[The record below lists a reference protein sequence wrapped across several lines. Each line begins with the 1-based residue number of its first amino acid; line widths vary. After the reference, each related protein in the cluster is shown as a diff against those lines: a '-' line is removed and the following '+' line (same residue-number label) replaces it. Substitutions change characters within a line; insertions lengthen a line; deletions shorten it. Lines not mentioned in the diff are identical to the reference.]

1 MTAAALETVL
11 RRDRTVVAASLF
23 ALTALAWAYLL
34 WLSVTMSLAA
44 PAANVRGMNMALL
57 TRPWALPELVFS
69 FAMWTVMM
77 VGMMTPSVAP
87 MILLYA
93 RVGRQAR
100 DDGELFAAT
109 GWFAGGYMA
118 AWTGFALFASLIQ
131 AALCAAGL
139 LTPAL
144 ASASRPLT
152 GLLLVSA
159 GIYEIMPLK
168 HACLSQCQAPLAF
181 IQHHGGFQRE
191 PGAAFRIGL
200 QHGLYCVGCCWALM
214 ALLFVGGVMDVL
226 WIAALSILVLSE
238 KLLPAGRLVPRLA
251 GLVLIAAGTIFL
263 YIAK

>member
-11 RRDRTVVAASLF
+11 RRDRAVVAFSLF
-23 ALTALAWAYLL
+23 VLTALAWAYLL
-34 WLSVTMSLAA
+34 WLSSRIAIM
-44 PAANVRGMNMALL
+44 PGMVMPLVAKPWELTCLL
-57 TRPWALPELVFS
+57 FS
-69 FAMWTVMM
+69 FAMWTAMM

-87 MILLYA
+87 TILLYA

-100 DDGELFAAT
+100 DEGELFAAT
-109 GWFAGGYMA
+109 GWFAGGYLA
-118 AWTGFALFASLIQ
+118 AWALFSLLASLTQ
-131 AALCAAGL
+131 AALAVAGL
-139 LTPAL
+139 LTPVL
-144 ASASRPLT
+144 SSASQPLT
-152 GLLLVSA
+152 GLLLVFA

-168 HACLSQCQAPLAF
+168 HACLSQCQAPLSF
-181 IQHHGGFQRE
+181 IHQHGGFQS
-191 PGAAFRIGL
+191 GAAGSFRLGL

-214 ALLFVGGVMDVL
+214 TLLFVGGVMNVL